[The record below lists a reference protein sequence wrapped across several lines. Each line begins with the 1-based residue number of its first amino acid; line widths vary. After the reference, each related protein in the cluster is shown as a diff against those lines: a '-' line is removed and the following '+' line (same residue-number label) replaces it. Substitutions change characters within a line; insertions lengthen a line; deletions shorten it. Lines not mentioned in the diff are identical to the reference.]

1 MELGGLLIPILIVVS
16 GAIALVGN
24 AVGRN
29 IGRRRLSL
37 VGLRPRY
44 TAQIV
49 TVVTGMLITIVT
61 LIVVLLISSEARV
74 ALFRLN
80 AVLRQTHQLEYEIRR
95 QENRLKQ
102 LARGEIAYLNNQ
114 EVLRGVI
121 VGREQA
127 GAVRQREL

>member
-1 MELGGLLIPILIVVS
+1 MELGVLLIPLLILLS

-49 TVVTGMLITIVT
+49 TVVTGMLITIVRNHGLCT
-61 LIVVLLISSEARV
+61 GSVNTRV
-74 ALFRLN
+74 FGFFFANTSPTDERSFRALPS
-80 AVLRQTHQLEYEIRR
+80 
-95 QENRLKQ
+95 
-102 LARGEIAYLNNQ
+102 
-114 EVLRGVI
+114 GV
-121 VGREQA
+121 
-127 GAVRQREL
+127 